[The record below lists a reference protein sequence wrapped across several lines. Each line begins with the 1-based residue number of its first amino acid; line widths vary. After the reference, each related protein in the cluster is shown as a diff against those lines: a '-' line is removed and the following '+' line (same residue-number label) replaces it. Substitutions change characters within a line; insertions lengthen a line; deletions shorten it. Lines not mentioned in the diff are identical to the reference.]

1 MLGSISNCR
10 WFCDSCLPQT
20 KAVEELAKQTR
31 KLNSIANDL
40 QTSITKIPPIELSA
54 KKGIQKVEKVSP
66 SKNIDEYHFEV
77 RVNRI
82 PENNEA
88 SRNKRQFKDKE
99 EVENVCSSIGCT
111 YPIKEC
117 RRIGK
122 FVDGRTR
129 KLLVTFNSVWD
140 ARALVAKAS
149 EKELYKNSRVLITP
163 GLSEADVR
171 NEQVVLKKRRELMNS
186 GIKKEVLRIHKF
198 RLYQSTSSGE
208 IEVKLD

>member
-1 MLGSISNCR
+1 MKKRYLH
-10 WFCDSCLPQT
+10 Q
-20 KAVEELAKQTR
+20 
-31 KLNSIANDL
+31 
-40 QTSITKIPPIELSA
+40 KI
-54 KKGIQKVEKVSP
+54 
-66 SKNIDEYHFEV
+66 IDEYQYEV
-77 RVNRI
+77 RVSGI

-88 SRNKRQFKDKE
+88 SRIKRQFKDKE

-171 NEQVVLKKRRELMNS
+171 KEQVVLKKRWELMNS
-186 GIKKEVLRIHKF
+186 GIRKEDLRIHKF
-198 RLYQSTSSGE
+198 RLYQSTSSGG

>member
-1 MLGSISNCR
+1 M
-10 WFCDSCLPQT
+10 
-20 KAVEELAKQTR
+20 
-31 KLNSIANDL
+31 
-40 QTSITKIPPIELSA
+40 
-54 KKGIQKVEKVSP
+54 
-66 SKNIDEYHFEV
+66 IDEYQYEV
-77 RVNRI
+77 QVSGI

-88 SRNKRQFKDKE
+88 SRIKRQFKDKE

-149 EKELYKNSRVLITP
+149 EKELYKNSRSNHTWP
-163 GLSEADVR
+163 VR
-171 NEQVVLKKRRELMNS
+171 GRRE
-186 GIKKEVLRIHKF
+186 KK
-198 RLYQSTSSGE
+198 TSSIEKTMGVNALWNKERRPSDTQVQALPIDVFGRDRGE
-208 IEVKLD
+208 A

>member
-1 MLGSISNCR
+1 MSLSSEDIRVLGRISNCR

-31 KLNSIANDL
+31 KLSSIASDL

-54 KKGIQKVEKVSP
+54 KKGIQNVEKVSP
-66 SKNIDEYHFEV
+66 SKNIDEYQYEV
-77 RVNRI
+77 RVSGI

-88 SRNKRQFKDKE
+88 SRIKRQFKDK
-99 EVENVCSSIGCT
+99 VQNVCSSIGCT

-149 EKELYKNSRVLITP
+149 EKELYKNSRVLITH

-171 NEQVVLKKRRELMNS
+171 KEQVVLKKRW
-186 GIKKEVLRIHKF
+186 
-198 RLYQSTSSGE
+198 
-208 IEVKLD
+208 